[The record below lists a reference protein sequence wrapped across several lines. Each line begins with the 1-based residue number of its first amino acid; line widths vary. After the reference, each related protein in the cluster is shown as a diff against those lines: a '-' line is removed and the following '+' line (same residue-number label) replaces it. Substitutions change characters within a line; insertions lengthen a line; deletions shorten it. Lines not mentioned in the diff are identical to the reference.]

1 MSAMETDINA
11 PPPPAP
17 AGEGSS
23 AAGPSSSSS
32 RKPNKRFE
40 IKKWNAVALWAW
52 DIVVD
57 NCAICRNHIMDL
69 CIECQANQASA
80 TSEEC
85 TVAWGVCNHA
95 FHFHCISRW
104 LKTRQVCPLVSG
116 SSRNMATK
124 AWATLVCCWSLF
136 LATAA
141 ATQVFLSAK
150 QLHLLLLSM
159 LASTA
164 PSIIAGST
172 SILGLYL
179 DDS

>member
-1 MSAMETDINA
+1 MSAMETDISA
-11 PPPPAP
+11 PPPAP

-69 CIECQANQASA
+69 C
-80 TSEEC
+80 
-85 TVAWGVCNHA
+85 VCNHA

-104 LKTRQVCPLVSG
+104 LKTRQITVSG
-116 SSRNMATK
+116 SSRNMVTK
-124 AWATLVCCWSLF
+124 SLDPHVLLERVSGNCCCNPSVFVCQIAPPF
-136 LATAA
+136 AA
-141 ATQVFLSAK
+141 FNACIYLR
-150 QLHLLLLSM
+150 
-159 LASTA
+159 
-164 PSIIAGST
+164 SIIAGIT

>member
-1 MSAMETDINA
+1 MTQSQPRPPLVLPPAPIEPKAPETSVMSAMETDSNA

-104 LKTRQVCPLVSG
+104 LKTRQVCPLDNSEWEFQKYG
-116 SSRNMATK
+116 
-124 AWATLVCCWSLF
+124 
-136 LATAA
+136 
-141 ATQVFLSAK
+141 
-150 QLHLLLLSM
+150 H
-159 LASTA
+159 
-164 PSIIAGST
+164 
-172 SILGLYL
+172 
-179 DDS
+179 